1 MDPGNLDQPIMG
13 FDYAFVFC
21 ILKAQKE
28 VAQAGSG
35 CGSVYE
41 GAAASSSVYLVG
53 VGNDVPASFPGI

>member
-1 MDPGNLDQPIMG
+1 MDPGNLDQPIVG

-28 VAQAGSG
+28 LQAGSG